1 MPHLPVLSSKKL
13 IKVLEKLGYRQIR
26 QRGSHIRLLCERK
39 EPLSVPDTKTLGRGL
54 LRKIMRDA
62 EISPSDL
69 ERLLKN

>member
-26 QRGSHIRLLCERK
+26 QRGSHIRLLRERK
-39 EPLSVPDTKTLGRGL
+39 EPLSVPNTKIIGRGL

-62 EISPSDL
+62 KISPSDL
-69 ERLLKN
+69 EQLMRD